1 MRKLLVLI
9 KKILTNKVFFYLATR
24 YFTYAIQFTISFF
37 VAAKLEPYYFG
48 IWSFVLLLLNYYSL
62 INFGISNS
70 VNVLLVQYKE
80 DTHKTDNIIKTSLFL
95 VGGVCALIVLFTVYY
110 YGIGVAF
117 FDKYSL
123 KPFLYLISIIGILT
137 HYNNLLSTIVRV
149 KNDIFKV
156 AFFQS
161 IIPLLCFIAL
171 FLAKESTLMFLLL
184 FAYIIGNIAS
194 IILFVT
200 DKRISY
206 QGRCN
211 REDAKLILNKGAFLF
226 IYNLAFYLIIISTK
240 TIISFYFSVEEYGL
254 FAFSYTL
261 ANTVLLLLN
270 AFSFI
275 IFPKLIDK
283 LSSKNINE
291 IQCNID
297 LIRNNYITLAHGL
310 LYCVI
315 ALYPLFLLLL
325 PKYAGTIPL
334 FHFIAL
340 TTLMS
345 VNSFGFSTYLLAQN
359 KEKLM
364 SILAFGALLTNIVGV
379 LLMVLVMKK
388 SYEYAILATLLTYCI
403 YTLLTVYFGKRILS
417 KRVLIK
423 DLLSDF
429 LPWNLFLPFLFS
441 LSIAIIGN
449 YSVALNIFCAVL
461 FLLLNLKEITKI
473 KNTIKR
479 LINEP
484 SIINI

>member
-1 MRKLLVLI
+1 MRKLLALI
-9 KKILTNKVFFYLATR
+9 KKILTNKVFFYLVTR
-24 YFTYAIQFTISFF
+24 YITYAIQFTISFF
-37 VAAKLEPYYFG
+37 IAAKLGPYYFG

-70 VNVLLVQYKE
+70 ANVLLVQYKE
-80 DTHKTDNIIKTSLFL
+80 DTYKADNIIKTSLFL
-95 VGGVCALIVLFTVYY
+95 VGGVCVLIVLFTVYY
-110 YGIGVAF
+110 YGVGISF

-137 HYNNLLSTIVRV
+137 HYNNLLSTIARV
-149 KNDIFKV
+149 KNDIFKI

-161 IIPLLCFIAL
+161 IIPVLCFITI
-171 FLAKESTLMFLLL
+171 FLVKESTLIFFLL

-194 IILFVT
+194 LILFVT

-211 REDAKLILNKGAFLF
+211 GEDAKLILNKGAFLF

-261 ANTVLLLLN
+261 ANTVLLLLS

-283 LSSKNINE
+283 LSSNNIDDV
-291 IQCNID
+291 QYNID

-310 LYCVI
+310 VYCVI
-315 ALYPLFLLLL
+315 ALYPLILFLL
-325 PKYAGTIPL
+325 PKYADTVSL

-340 TTLMS
+340 TVLMN
-345 VNSFGFSTYLLAQN
+345 VNGFGYATYLLAQN

-364 SILAFGALLTNIVGV
+364 SVLAFGALLVNVVGV
-379 LLMVLVMKK
+379 LFIVLVVGQ
-388 SYEYAILATLLTYCI
+388 SYEYVILATLLTYCI

-417 KRVLIK
+417 KRVLMK

-429 LPWNLFLPFLFS
+429 LPRNLLLPFLFS
-441 LSIAIIGN
+441 LSIAIIER
-449 YSVALNIFCAVL
+449 YSITLNIFCVAL
-461 FLLLNLKEITKI
+461 FVLLNLKEIKKI
-473 KNTIKR
+473 KNIIKR
-479 LINEP
+479 LINKP